1 MLEIKPKSSRKR
13 KNIDQPRS
21 KLYES
26 YADLKCHEEISRF
39 KRDLELLGIH
49 ETALY
54 AKVYG

>member
-26 YADLKCHEEISRF
+26 YIQTQYHEEINRF
-39 KRDLELLGIH
+39 KKDLELLGIH
-49 ETALY
+49 ETAIY